1 MVSYVWTSCTKY
13 VKTLSNSTSAII
25 TKSSAPTTLRQ
36 SLASSSPS
44 DCLSLQTLVMTWWR
58 LFQTFAMRTTGRR
71 GCFVG
76 AITERNCNQCNRSAI
91 LTKKNTRISRPS
103 VLFAG
108 CRCYRDLGSVISLIV
123 ALGAY
128 LINRFARCYV

>member
-25 TKSSAPTTLRQ
+25 TKSSAPTMLRQ
-36 SLASSSPS
+36 SLASWSQS

-58 LFQTFAMRTTGRR
+58 LFQTFATHMTGRN

-76 AITERNCNQCNRSAI
+76 AITERNCNQCKSSAI

-103 VLFAG
+103 VLVAV
-108 CRCYRDLGSVISLIV
+108 CYGEGSMISLIV
-123 ALGAY
+123 APCAY

>member
-36 SLASSSPS
+36 SLASWSQS

-58 LFQTFAMRTTGRR
+58 LFQTFAMRTTGRN

-76 AITERNCNQCNRSAI
+76 AITERNCNQCKCSAI

-108 CRCYRDLGSVISLIV
+108 WCYHDLGSVISLIV

-128 LINRFARCYV
+128 LINRFAGCYA

>member
-25 TKSSAPTTLRQ
+25 TKSSAPITLRQ
-36 SLASSSPS
+36 SLASWSQS
-44 DCLSLQTLVMTWWR
+44 DCLSRQTLVMTWWR
-58 LFQTFAMRTTGRR
+58 LFQTFAMPTTGRK

-76 AITERNCNQCNRSAI
+76 AISERNCNQCKCSAI

-103 VLFAG
+103 VLGAV
-108 CRCYRDLGSVISLIV
+108 CYDEGSVISLIV
-123 ALGAY
+123 ALCAY
-128 LINRFARCYV
+128 LINRFAGCYA